1 MIQMIMKMD
10 SNMGFVSDIH
20 NFKLKNLTFSKYNDE
35 NEDEDEITNILNF
48 DMSKVS
54 VESNE
59 KGDFKILYDNKLL
72 KINIISFCSLVKRD
86 KDQKEI
92 STSKLRIDLQVLKFG
107 KYFTLYLKKF
117 MKKLNSFKFTADSM
131 KVTLERDEE
140 LPLNTLNYSED
151 YSNYFV

>member
-1 MIQMIMKMD
+1 MD
-10 SNMGFVSDIH
+10 ANMGFVSDIH

-35 NEDEDEITNILNF
+35 NEDEDEITNILDF

-86 KDQKEI
+86 KD
-92 STSKLRIDLQVLKFG
+92 
-107 KYFTLYLKKF
+107 
-117 MKKLNSFKFTADSM
+117 
-131 KVTLERDEE
+131 
-140 LPLNTLNYSED
+140 
-151 YSNYFV
+151 